1 MKTLA
6 CPRVT
11 LARKCKVKV
20 GRTVK
25 FLRNAYVIC
34 RRNRRCDAVTAVV
47 KRHEYG
53 SQVVFL
59 KKFSLS
65 QTLNE
70 IFWAMN
76 LLFITF
82 IRSSYIVNHI
92 LHFPMPL
99 GIFSILYTSFICV
112 SIYREFYVCL
122 MCLAALGKCNI
133 IIHMTNKMT
142 NKIRYINRT

>member
-11 LARKCKVKV
+11 LAREFKVKV

-25 FLRNAYVIC
+25 IMRNAYVIC
-34 RRNRRCDAVTAVV
+34 RRNRRSEAVTAVV

-65 QTLNE
+65 QTLNK
-70 IFWAMN
+70 ICWAMN

-82 IRSSYIVNHI
+82 IRSYYII
-92 LHFPMPL
+92 L
-99 GIFSILYTSFICV
+99 
-112 SIYREFYVCL
+112 
-122 MCLAALGKCNI
+122 
-133 IIHMTNKMT
+133 
-142 NKIRYINRT
+142 